1 MAQAKEI
8 LIPTPTVKK
17 GIPVCREAAPITEV
31 SEEKRLMWVNRCKRQ
46 KIKPGSAISDARL
59 Y

>member
-1 MAQAKEI
+1 LAQVKEI
-8 LIPTPTVKK
+8 LIPAPTVKK

-31 SEEKRLMWVNRCKRQ
+31 SEEKRLMWVTRCKRQ